1 MVLFSLSNP
10 LYSPTCLTMS
20 LYIIILIYI
29 YVICIY
35 IASPTGICMFVYII
49 RVLFSWFMINR
60 QKNRERK
67 QAGNNVLHFM
77 LSWQLIKKKILVSA
91 LFASSTVLQNNTEIF
106 HILLH
111 SFVNFFIF
119 CTTSL
124 NYFYDQ
130 KKNTF
135 NNNTTPKK
143 SLGVNREW

>member
-10 LYSPTCLTMS
+10 LYSPTCLTMP

-77 LSWQLIKKKILVSA
+77 LSWQLIKKKNIGIS
-91 LFASSTVLQNNTEIF
+91 FICFQYCSSKQYRDFSYPSSFFRELF
-106 HILLH
+106 HILYNKPEL
-111 SFVNFFIF
+111 F
-119 CTTSL
+119 L
-124 NYFYDQ
+124 
-130 KKNTF
+130 
-135 NNNTTPKK
+135 
-143 SLGVNREW
+143 